1 MADVGRS
8 TAAHAEGDVD
18 THAML
23 ARLENWGAW
32 QRSLPADGPGM
43 YPPSPMFKDVVDRY
57 RETFAP
63 SPYDADDAK
72 VVEKL
77 AADELSIR
85 HVLCLNLRFVLRI
98 SSRKAAGIMSRQGH
112 PCTHTTYRVWVESA
126 VNKLSIVEL
135 NRAPNELNYE

>member
-32 QRSLPADGPGM
+32 QRSLPADGPGL

-77 AADELSIR
+77 VADTLSIR
-85 HVLCLNLRFVLRI
+85 HVFCLELRFILQI
-98 SSRKAAGIMSRQGH
+98 SSRKAADIMSRQGH
-112 PCTHTTYRVWVESA
+112 QCAHTTYRRWLDEAIEKCS
-126 VNKLSIVEL
+126 LEQS
-135 NRAPNELNYE
+135 